1 MLPGPGFS
9 GAIFEVGVLKIAPEK
24 PGPGSTVM
32 VTCDVKNTGRIA
44 GAEVVQ
50 LYLRDMVTS
59 VTAPMRQLKGFRKV
73 RLEPGETKTVS
84 LTLRPHDM
92 SLLNGNLERV
102 VEPGVFE
109 VMIGKTSEKVLL
121 RGRFT
126 VVN

>member
-1 MLPGPGFS
+1 
-9 GAIFEVGVLKIAPEK
+9 
-24 PGPGSTVM
+24 M